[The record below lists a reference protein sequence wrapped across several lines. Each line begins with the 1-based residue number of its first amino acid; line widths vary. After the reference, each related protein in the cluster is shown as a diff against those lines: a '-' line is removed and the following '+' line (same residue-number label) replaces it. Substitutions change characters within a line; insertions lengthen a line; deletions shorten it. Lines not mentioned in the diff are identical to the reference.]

1 MKIYQV
7 IKTSV
12 SDCSRPSVEVSNFTD
27 ITEAKAKFDEL
38 VNDFEP
44 IPHSWQYDEND
55 YEVSESDDDFECYLV
70 DDALMDY
77 GRVQLVESEVK

>member
-12 SDCSRPSVEVSNFTD
+12 SDCSRPSVGVSNFTD

-38 VNDFEP
+38 VNDFE
-44 IPHSWQYDEND
+44 YDEDD
-55 YEVSESDDDFECYLV
+55 YEVSKSDDDFECYLA

-77 GRVQLVESEVK
+77 GRVQLVECEVK

>member
-38 VNDFEP
+38 VNDFE
-44 IPHSWQYDEND
+44 YDEDD
-55 YEVSESDDDFECYLV
+55 YEVSKSDDDFECYLV